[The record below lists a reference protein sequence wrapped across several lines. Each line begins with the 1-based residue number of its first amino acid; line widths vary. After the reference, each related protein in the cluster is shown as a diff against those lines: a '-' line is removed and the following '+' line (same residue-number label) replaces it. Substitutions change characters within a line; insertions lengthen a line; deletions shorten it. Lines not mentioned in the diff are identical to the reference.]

1 MNDFQF
7 SDLSRVS
14 WGPTLKLAAGRGLTT
29 GAIVAVAFLVMGIAS
44 TSNGAPSGASLIGMT
59 LAMPFVWAVF
69 GPLVA
74 LLYWAAGWI
83 VGKFVPGLGGL
94 IGLASALVI
103 CWGDP
108 ILYFVNR
115 RYPQLFN
122 IADLR
127 FLNLRPMIFVT
138 YPA

>member
-14 WGPTLKLAAGRGLTT
+14 WGPTLKLAAGRGFAT
-29 GAIVAVAFLVMGIAS
+29 GAVFAVAILAMGIAGASRS
-44 TSNGAPSGASLIGMT
+44 TPSGASLAGFV
-59 LAMPFVWAVF
+59 LALPFLWAVL
-69 GPLVA
+69 GPLLA

-94 IGLASALVI
+94 ITLASALPI

-115 RYPQLFN
+115 TYPQLFQV
-122 IADLR
+122 ADLR
-127 FLNLRPMIFVT
+127 FFNLRPMIVVT